1 VGSVA
6 SLQILAH
13 VLLPLSG
20 VLYLLMNY
28 LYLLVLILGLSAC
41 SYGEV
46 EAPSLNFDYAKEP
59 IKFVEYVD
67 GNWDKVCFLGPYS
80 NNEAASELL
89 GFDWPLES
97 LTSVWIN
104 DGVTLLVFVENGS
117 VQSYYEVSRAPY
129 DFNIFSNSCV
139 SRALSS
145 FIKSGSKVVQTQ
157 V

>member
-1 VGSVA
+1 MP
-6 SLQILAH
+6 H
-13 VLLPLSG
+13 VPAP
-20 VLYLLMNY
+20 VIEKLYLLMNY

-46 EAPSLNFDYAKEP
+46 EALRLNFDYPKEP
-59 IKFVEYVD
+59 IKLVEYVD
-67 GNWDKVCFLGPYS
+67 GSWEKVCFLGPYS
-80 NNEAASELL
+80 DNEAASELL
-89 GFDWPLES
+89 GFEWPLES

-117 VQSYYEVSRAPY
+117 VLSYYEVSRAPY
-129 DFNIFSNSCV
+129 DFNVFSNSCV

>member
-1 VGSVA
+1 MPHMYAPV
-6 SLQILAH
+6 IEK
-13 VLLPLSG
+13 
-20 VLYLLMNY
+20 LYLLMNY
-28 LYLLVLILGLSAC
+28 LNLLVLILGLSAC

-89 GFDWPLES
+89 GFEWPLES

-117 VQSYYEVSRAPY
+117 VLSYYEVSRAPY
-129 DFNIFSNSCV
+129 DFNVFSNSCV

-145 FIKSGSKVVQTQ
+145 FIKSGSKVLKTQ